1 MKKTAQRNA
10 RSITPL
16 PSHERHFYAS
26 NRAFGRFGI
35 RVFDPVIMDKPHWH
49 GHLEI
54 NFAHDFE
61 MAYDVNGTT
70 VTVEANRAV
79 AFWAGIPHRL
89 TDIRPMTAS
98 PGKLCNIYLPLDS
111 FLMMRHVAPLQV
123 ALLGGGMISLP
134 EALCRSEDV
143 LRWYADYR
151 SGDFERSEVVKM
163 ELNAL
168 FRRAAIEGLAYVMQP
183 RHEIGGNR
191 ELSSLHIRHVISMIR
206 HVLENVEKPMRN
218 IDITSVTGLHEN
230 YALALFSRVMRVPL
244 KQFVV
249 RMRMLRARALLVES
263 TMPISL
269 VAEASGFSSLSQF
282 YAQFQKSYGI
292 TPAAV
297 RREYLQ
303 MSLR

>member
-1 MKKTAQRNA
+1 
-10 RSITPL
+10 
-16 PSHERHFYAS
+16 
-26 NRAFGRFGI
+26 
-35 RVFDPVIMDKPHWH
+35 
-49 GHLEI
+49 
-54 NFAHDFE
+54 
-61 MAYDVNGTT
+61 
-70 VTVEANRAV
+70 
-79 AFWAGIPHRL
+79 
-89 TDIRPMTAS
+89 
-98 PGKLCNIYLPLDS
+98 
-111 FLMMRHVAPLQV
+111 
-123 ALLGGGMISLP
+123 
-134 EALCRSEDV
+134 
-143 LRWYADYR
+143 
-151 SGDFERSEVVKM
+151 M

-168 FRRAAIEGLAYVMQP
+168 FRRAAIEGLAYVMPP
-183 RHEIGGNR
+183 RHEIVGNR

-206 HVLENVEKPMRN
+206 HVLENVEKPLRN

-263 TMPISL
+263 TMPISS